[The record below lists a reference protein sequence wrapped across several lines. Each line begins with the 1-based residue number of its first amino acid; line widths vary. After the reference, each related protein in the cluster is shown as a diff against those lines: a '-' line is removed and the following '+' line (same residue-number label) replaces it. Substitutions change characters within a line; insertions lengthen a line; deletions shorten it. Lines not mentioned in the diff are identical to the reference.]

1 MKQTTTL
8 TKLWR
13 LLGKTLPVLVLLAF
27 SMSTVKAQFV
37 NGNLGTGTTS
47 LSGVT
52 APAGT
57 QWHEMQG
64 ANNTEANVS
73 IAFDNSPILGSSR
86 VADNFTVPAG
96 VQWGINKMT
105 FYAVV
110 LPPPPG
116 TSPITAVRVVIR
128 NASPVGAS
136 TVIYGDLTTNRLS
149 ATSFANIYTIP
160 SSVVGGGTPPNQ
172 NFVVWKVEA
181 AVSVNLAPGSYWV
194 EWQTV
199 GGAGQRVFALM
210 SQPIGARSLPGY
222 NGVNTFNNAP
232 WVATLDAGNPASLPN
247 LPVDYCFGVDYTA
260 LPCDAP
266 TSSVLSQVLGAPVP
280 TNLYNETFNTVA
292 PLPAGWASQNLS
304 NPVGLTGWFQGN
316 VGVFPGN
323 TPPGYIAANFNNT
336 TGNNI
341 ISNWLFAPNV
351 TLKNGDRFS
360 FWTRTTNGTFPD
372 RLQVRMSTNGAST
385 NAGATNTSVGDF
397 TTLLLDI
404 NPTYTST
411 GYPTAWT
418 QYNLTLSGL
427 PVAGISGRI
436 AIRYFVEGAGP
447 AGANSDYIGIDDV
460 VYTTFNPGP
469 VTTCVGSVANLKVDI
484 TGGNSPYTVVINR
497 TPGGLLPPITNYV
510 SGTNIPVTPGVTTT
524 YNLVSVT
531 GCGVGTGNSGTPTIT
546 VSPASVPGI
555 IITDNPTGPLCAGN
569 PKLLTVSLAP
579 SFSTFA
585 NPGTIIIPSSGTGTP
600 YPSNIAVAGMPAT
613 GVSVQTVRLFGVNH
627 TWGNDVD
634 ILLQSPTGQNVVIMA
649 DAGGTAGIPNATY
662 TFSDA
667 GAAMSTGGANP
678 TGTYHTI
685 DFADG
690 SGADNY
696 PAPGPGAFSQPGTAL
711 SLFGNVAD
719 VNGTWK
725 LFVVDDVG
733 GDQGSINGGWDIS
746 FSVPGGPATGWTFLW
761 SPATG
766 LSSTTSNP
774 TAASPM
780 VTTTYTVLGTAPGG
794 CMTSASILITVNQLP
809 AVTSNPVNRVACV
822 GATVT
827 FTVGATGSN
836 ITYQWQ
842 ESTTGAGGPWNNIIN
857 GGIYG
862 GATTP
867 TLTLTGVTALMNN
880 NRYRCVVSG
889 ICPPAVN
896 SNNAL
901 LTVNGLPVIQITPTG
916 PVCGGVPGISG
927 TQITAGST
935 APPIP
940 GSMTFNSG
948 AINIP
953 IPEGAFPAPPAGSA
967 NHTIAVAGIPANATI
982 TDIHVTSNI
991 THAWVAD
998 VVMVLKAPNGQV
1010 FNLDALLNYTNNPG
1024 VDFLNTVISS
1034 AGVATLS
1041 STAAPH
1047 TATHKADA
1055 SGATFTFAGFSL
1067 AGGPVG
1073 YTPTTTNW
1081 GALYSTANGNWTIA
1095 AYDAG
1100 APDVGNLTSW
1110 SIKIDYT
1117 TPGGAGTPLTYTWSP
1132 AAGLYTNATAT
1143 NPYIAGTQT
1152 ATVYA
1157 APTVNTVYTITGT
1170 DGTTGCSNTGTIQ
1183 VVYTPPAPTV
1193 APPSVAMCLGDPA
1206 VALSITSALQP
1217 VTTSFTSG
1225 PISVVIPDGP
1235 AIPPVPTSYPAS
1247 VSTIPV
1253 ALPGGAVIL
1262 SMSVR
1267 LNITHAYV
1275 GDVVAVLKAPNGKV
1289 FNLDAMLN
1297 RTNNSGANF
1306 VNTVISSTGTTLLS
1320 AGTAP
1325 FTATFRPDAA
1335 GATFTAF
1342 GFTFPGGPT
1351 GYIPDVTTFSGLY
1364 SQPSGN
1370 WTLALYDAGAPDAGL
1385 LTNWSLD
1392 FTYGVPA
1399 SGVWSPVTGLWRD
1412 AGATTAYVAGD
1423 TANTVYAKPLT
1434 VGVNPYTVTV
1444 TSLGFDVFPAFTNPA
1459 PITIPS
1465 SGPGSPYP
1473 SNISVTGLPTTGV
1486 GVESVILR
1494 SLSHTWS
1501 DDIDVLLQ
1509 SPTGQNVVLMSD
1521 VGGANPITNVT
1532 YTFRDG
1538 AAAMGTAANATGT
1551 YRPTNLDVAD
1561 NWPAPGPG
1569 AFAQATPSLS
1579 LFGSTAN
1586 VNGTWKL
1593 FVVDDVGG
1601 DQGQIANGWGI
1612 TFRHPGPGCVS
1623 PARTVNVTVNSP
1635 TLVSTQP
1642 VNQTICTDK
1651 VATFSVVAG
1660 GTGPFSYQWQAS
1672 SDNGNTFSNI
1682 SNGGVYSGA
1691 TTATLTITAPP
1702 VSMNGYAYRCI
1713 ITGAAPCAPATSFFR
1728 ILTVNPLPTIV
1739 IAANPTKL
1747 MPGMRTN
1754 LTSTVTPNAAN
1765 PTGGYQW
1772 LRDGIAVTGSSAG
1785 IVSGVG
1791 TNTLTVDVD
1800 GQGTYQLRVTDI
1812 NGCTNVSNSIVI
1824 SDSVSG
1830 KCFIYPNP
1838 NSGKFQVRYH
1848 SVANNVLPRGVQ
1860 VYDAKGDK
1868 VLAQNYTVGRPY
1880 DRMDVDLRRYGKGLY
1895 WVEIVDTN
1903 GNRLTMCRVVVQ

>member
-1 MKQTTTL
+1 VV
-8 TKLWR
+8 
-13 LLGKTLPVLVLLAF
+13 GA
-27 SMSTVKAQFV
+27 
-37 NGNLGTGTTS
+37 
-47 LSGVT
+47 
-52 APAGT
+52 APA
-57 QWHEMQG
+57 
-64 ANNTEANVS
+64 
-73 IAFDNSPILGSSR
+73 
-86 VADNFTVPAG
+86 
-96 VQWGINKMT
+96 
-105 FYAVV
+105 
-110 LPPPPG
+110 
-116 TSPITAVRVVIR
+116 
-128 NASPVGAS
+128 
-136 TVIYGDLTTNRLS
+136 
-149 ATSFANIYTIP
+149 
-160 SSVVGGGTPPNQ
+160 PNQ

-181 AVSVNLAPGSYWV
+181 AVSVNLAPGTYWV

-210 SQPIGARSLPGY
+210 SQPIGARTLPGY
-222 NGVNTFNNAP
+222 NGVNTFNSGP
-232 WVATLDAGNPASLPN
+232 WQPTLDAGNPASLPDV
-247 LPVDYCFGVDYTA
+247 PIDYCFGVDYTA
-260 LPCDAP
+260 LPCTSP

-304 NPVGLTGWFQGN
+304 NPVGATGWFQGN

-351 TLKNGDRFS
+351 TLKNGDQFS
-360 FWTRTTNGTFPD
+360 FWTRTTTGTFPD

-418 QYNLTLSGL
+418 KYTLTLSGL
-427 PVAGISGRI
+427 PGAGVSGRI
-436 AIRYFVEGAGP
+436 ALRYFVEGGGP

-460 VYTTFNPGP
+460 IYTTFNPGP
-469 VTTCVGSVANLKVDI
+469 ITTCVGSVANLKVDI
-484 TGGNSPYTVVINR
+484 TGGNPPYNVVINR
-497 TPGGLLPPITNYV
+497 TPGGLLNVPGYI
-510 SGTNIPVTPGVTTT
+510 SGSNIPVTPTVTTT

-546 VSPASVPGI
+546 VLPATVPTI
-555 IITDNPTGPLCAGN
+555 SIQENPTGPLCAGS
-569 PKLLTVSLAP
+569 PKLLTVTAP
-579 SFSTFA
+579 PVVAVFA
-585 NPGTIIIPSSGTGTP
+585 NPAPITIPIGGVGTP
-600 YPSNIAVAGMPAT
+600 YPSNITVSGFPTT
-613 GVSVQTVRLFGVNH
+613 GISVSTVRLFGVNH

-634 ILLQSPTGQNVVIMA
+634 VLLQSPTGQNVILMSDV
-649 DAGGTAGIPNATY
+649 GGIVAIPNATY

-667 GAAMSTGGANP
+667 GPFMNVGAANP
-678 TGTYHTI
+678 TGTYHPTNS
-685 DFADG
+685 DVAENF
-690 SGADNY
+690 
-696 PAPGPGAFSQPGTAL
+696 PAPGPGPIAQAAPAL
-711 SLFGNVAD
+711 ALFGNVAD
-719 VNGTWK
+719 VNGVWK
-725 LFVVDDVG
+725 LFVMDDDG
-733 GDQGSINGGWDIS
+733 SGDQGVINGGWDIN
-746 FSVPGGPATGWTFLW
+746 FTPPPPPPPPIPPGTTFLW

-766 LSSTTSNP
+766 ISSTTSNP

-780 VTTTYTVLGTAPGG
+780 VTTTYTVLATFPGG
-794 CMTSASILITVNQLP
+794 CQTTASVLITVNQLP
-809 AVTSNPVNRVACV
+809 AVTSNPVNKVACV

-842 ESTTGAGGPWNNIIN
+842 ESTTGAGGPWNNINN
-857 GGIYG
+857 GGVYG

-880 NRYRCVVSG
+880 NRYRCVING
-889 ICPPAVN
+889 ICPPPAT

-901 LTVNGLPVIQITPTG
+901 LTVNGLPVIQITPPG
-916 PVCGGVPGISG
+916 PVCGGVPGING
-927 TQITAGST
+927 TLIVAGSA

-940 GSMTFNSG
+940 GTVTVNSG
-948 AINIP
+948 TINLTVPDNTANGVSNDITM
-953 IPEGAFPAPPAGSA
+953 AG
-967 NHTIAVAGIPANATI
+967 VPANATI
-982 TDIHVTSNI
+982 TNVAVTLNNFSHTYPGDMIIH
-991 THAWVAD
+991 
-998 VVMVLKAPNGQV
+998 LKAPNGQIL
-1010 FNLDALLNYTNNPG
+1010 NLYKYGSGLFTGPASGVPTWGWYGAKVSQLGTVAWSTVAVAPFIYNN
-1024 VDFLNTVISS
+1024 
-1034 AGVATLS
+1034 
-1041 STAAPH
+1041 STPWR
-1047 TATHKADA
+1047 ADA
-1055 SGATFTFAGFSL
+1055 INTPVAGAVIQNPTGFVSAATSFNQLYTTPASTNGVWTL
-1067 AGGPVG
+1067 AMCDGGPG
-1073 YTPTTTNW
+1073 DIGTLASW
-1081 GALYSTANGNWTIA
+1081 GLTIE
-1095 AYDAG
+1095 
-1100 APDVGNLTSW
+1100 
-1110 SIKIDYT
+1110 YT
-1117 TPGGAGTPLTYTWSP
+1117 TPGGGGNPLTYTWSP

-1143 NPYIAGTQT
+1143 TPYIALAQT
-1152 ATVYA
+1152 DRVYA
-1157 APTVNTVYTITGT
+1157 APTVNTVYTVTGT
-1170 DGTTGCSNTGTIQ
+1170 DGTTGCSNTGTIG
-1183 VVYTPPAPTV
+1183 VIYTPPAPTV

-1206 VALSITSALQP
+1206 VALSITSSLQP
-1217 VTTSFTSG
+1217 ATATFTSG

-1235 AIPPVPTSYPAS
+1235 AIPPVPASYPAS

-1253 ALPGGAVIL
+1253 ALPAGATIL
-1262 SMSVR
+1262 SMSVK

-1297 RTNNSGANF
+1297 RTNNPGANF

-1325 FTATFRPDAA
+1325 FTATFKPDAA

-1342 GFTFPGGPT
+1342 GFTFPGGPA
-1351 GYIPDVTTFSGLY
+1351 GYIPDVATFSGLY

-1399 SGVWSPVTGLWRD
+1399 SGIWSPVTGLYND
-1412 AGATTAYVAGD
+1412 AAATSNYVAG
-1423 TANTVYAKPLT
+1423 TSQNTVYAKPAT
-1434 VGVNPYTVTV
+1434 TTAYSVTV
-1444 TSLGFDVFPAFTNPA
+1444 SSLGFDVFPAFTNPA

-1465 SGPGSPYP
+1465 SGTGTPYP

-1486 GVESVILR
+1486 AVESVVLR
-1494 SLSHTWS
+1494 SISHTWS

-1538 AAAMGTAANATGT
+1538 AAAMGTGANATGT
-1551 YRPTNLDVAD
+1551 YRPTNFDVAD

-1593 FVVDDVGG
+1593 FVVDDTGG

-1623 PARTVNVTVNSP
+1623 PARTVNVTVNTP
-1635 TLVSTQP
+1635 TTVVAQP
-1642 VNQTICTDK
+1642 VNTTICTDK

-1660 GTGPFSYQWQAS
+1660 GTGPFSYQWQVS
-1672 SDNGNTFSNI
+1672 SDNGNSFSNI
-1682 SNGGVYSGA
+1682 TNGGVYSGA

-1702 VSMNGYAYRCI
+1702 VTMNSYAYRCI

-1747 MPGMRTN
+1747 LPGMKTN
-1754 LTSTVTPNAAN
+1754 LTSTVTPNAADPN
-1765 PTGGYQW
+1765 GGYQW
-1772 LRDGIAVTGSSAG
+1772 LRDGVAVTSTSTG

-1800 GQGTYQLRVTDI
+1800 GQGTYQLRVRDV
-1812 NGCTNVSNSIVI
+1812 NGCTNVSNPISIT
-1824 SDSVSG
+1824 DSVSG
-1830 KCFIYPNP
+1830 KCFVYPNP
-1838 NSGKFQVRYH
+1838 SSGKFQVRYY
-1848 SVANNVLPRGVQ
+1848 SAANNVLPRGVQ

-1868 VLAQNYTVGRPY
+1868 VLAQNYIVGRPY
-1880 DRMDVDLRRYGKGLY
+1880 DRMDVDLRKFGKGLY

-1903 GNRLTMCRVVVQ
+1903 GNRLTMCRVVIQ

>member
-8 TKLWR
+8 IKLWR
-13 LLGKTLPVLVLLAF
+13 LFGKTLPLFVLLAF
-27 SMSTVKAQFV
+27 SLSTVKAQFV
-37 NGNLGTGTTS
+37 NGNLGTGATS
-47 LSGVT
+47 LSGVA

-64 ANNTEANVS
+64 ANNTEANSS

-96 VQWGINKMT
+96 VQWGINKMI

-149 ATSFANIYTIP
+149 ATSFSNIYTIT
-160 SSVVGGGTPPNQ
+160 SSVVGAAPAPNQ

-181 AVSVNLAPGSYWV
+181 NVSVNLAPGTYWV

-210 SQPIGARSLPGY
+210 SQPIGARTLPGY
-222 NGVNTFNNAP
+222 NGVNTFNNGP
-232 WVATLDAGNPASLPN
+232 WVNTLDAGNPASLPDV
-247 LPVDYCFGVDYTA
+247 PVDFCFGVDYTA
-260 LPCDAP
+260 LPCTSP
-266 TSSVLSQVLGAPVP
+266 TASVLSQILGAPVP

-323 TPPGYIAANFNNT
+323 TAPGYIAANFNNT

-351 TLKNGDRFS
+351 TLKNGDQFS
-360 FWTRTTNGTFPD
+360 FWTRTTTGTFPD

-404 NPTYTST
+404 NPTYTAT

-418 QYNLTLSGL
+418 KYTLTMSGL

-436 AIRYFVEGAGP
+436 ALRYFVEGAGP
-447 AGANSDYIGIDDV
+447 AGANSDYIGIDDAI
-460 VYTTFNPGP
+460 YTTFNPGP
-469 VTTCVGSVANLKVDI
+469 VTTCTGSVANLKVDI

-497 TPGGLLPPITNYV
+497 TPGGLLPPITGYV
-510 SGTNIPVTPGVTTT
+510 SGTPIPVTPGVTTT

-546 VSPASVPGI
+546 VLPATVPGI
-555 IITDNPTGPLCAGN
+555 IITENPTGPLCAGS
-569 PKLLTVSLAP
+569 PKLLTVTLAP

-585 NPGTIIIPSSGTGTP
+585 NPALITIPSVGTGTP
-600 YPSNIAVAGMPAT
+600 YPSNIAVAGMPVT
-613 GVSVQTVRLFGVNH
+613 GVNVQTVRLFGVNH

-634 ILLQSPTGQNVVIMA
+634 ILLQSPTGQNVVIMS
-649 DAGGTAGIPNATY
+649 DVGGIAGIPNATY

-667 GAAMSTGGANP
+667 APAMNTGGANL
-678 TGTYHTI
+678 TGTYHTT

-690 SGADNY
+690 SGVDNY

-719 VNGTWK
+719 VNGNWK

-761 SPATG
+761 SPAAG

-794 CMTSASILITVNQLP
+794 CMTTANILITVNQLP
-809 AVTSNPVNRVACV
+809 AVTSNPVDRVSCV

-842 ESTTGAGGPWNNIIN
+842 ESTAGAGGPWNNIIN

-867 TLTLTGVTALMNN
+867 TLTLTGVTALMTN
-880 NRYRCVVSG
+880 NRYRCLISG

-901 LTVNGLPVIQITPTG
+901 LTVNGLPVIQVTPTG
-916 PVCGGVPGISG
+916 PVCGGVPGING
-927 TQITAGST
+927 TLIVAGSS

-940 GSMTFNSG
+940 GTLTVSSG
-948 AINIP
+948 P
-953 IPEGAFPAPPAGSA
+953 IS
-967 NHTIAVAGIPANATI
+967 IAVPDNTANGVSSNLTVAGVPANAT
-982 TDIHVTSNI
+982 VTGVRVTFNMPH
-991 THAWVAD
+991 TYCGD
-998 VVMVLKAPNGQV
+998 MLFNLRAPN
-1010 FNLDALLNYTNNPG
+1010 NTILALDKYLGGTGNQAGPYPNTG
-1024 VDFLNTVISS
+1024 FVNTVISS
-1034 AGVATLS
+1034 AGVAAL
-1041 STAAPH
+1041 STAATQPI
-1047 TATHKADA
+1047 TGTWRPDLIN
-1055 SGATFTFAGFSL
+1055 GNITGVVVQNPAGF
-1067 AGGPVG
+1067 V
-1073 YTPTTTNW
+1073 
-1081 GALYSTANGNWTIA
+1081 STANAFSELYSIPNGVWTLA
-1095 AYDAG
+1095 MADGGPADLG
-1100 APDVGNLTSW
+1100 TLTSW
-1110 SIKIDYT
+1110 SITIEYT
-1117 TPGGAGTPLTYTWSP
+1117 TPGGGGSPLTYTWSP
-1132 AAGLYTNATAT
+1132 AAGLYTNAIAT
-1143 NPYIAGTQT
+1143 TPYIALAQT
-1152 ATVYA
+1152 DRVYA
-1157 APTVNTVYTITGT
+1157 APSVNTVYTITGT
-1170 DGTTGCSNTGTIQ
+1170 DGTTGCSNTGTIG
-1183 VVYTPPAPTV
+1183 VIYTPPAPTV
-1193 APPSVAMCLGDPA
+1193 APPSVAMCLGDAA
-1206 VALSITSALQP
+1206 VALSITSSLQP
-1217 VTTSFTSG
+1217 ATASFTSG
-1225 PISVVIPDGP
+1225 PIAVVIPDGP
-1235 AIPPVPTSYPAS
+1235 AIPPVPASYPAS

-1253 ALPGGAVIL
+1253 ALPAGAAIL

-1297 RTNNSGANF
+1297 RTNNPGANF

-1342 GFTFPGGPT
+1342 GFTFPGGPA

-1399 SGVWSPVTGLWRD
+1399 SGIWSPITGLFND
-1412 AGATTAYVAGD
+1412 AGATSNYVAG
-1423 TANTVYAKPLT
+1423 TSQNTVYAKPLT

-1444 TSLGFDVFPAFTNPA
+1444 SSLGFDVFPAFTNPA
-1459 PITIPS
+1459 VITIPS
-1465 SGPGSPYP
+1465 VGTGTPYP
-1473 SNISVTGLPTTGV
+1473 SNIAVSGLPTTGV
-1486 GVESVILR
+1486 GVESVVLR
-1494 SLSHTWS
+1494 SISHTWS

-1521 VGGANPITNVT
+1521 VGGANPINNVT

-1538 AAAMGTAANATGT
+1538 AAAMGTGANATGT
-1551 YRPTNLDVAD
+1551 YRPTNFDVAD

-1579 LFGSTAN
+1579 LFGSAAN

-1635 TLVSTQP
+1635 TLVATQP
-1642 VNQTICTDK
+1642 VNTAICTDK

-1660 GTGPFSYQWQAS
+1660 GTGPFSYQWQVS

-1682 SNGGVYSGA
+1682 ANGGVYSGA

-1702 VSMNGYAYRCI
+1702 VTMNGYAFRCT

-1739 IAANPTKL
+1739 ITANPTKL
-1747 MPGMRTN
+1747 LPGMRIPIS
-1754 LTSTVTPNAAN
+1754 STVTPNAAAPN
-1765 PTGGYQW
+1765 GYSW
-1772 LRDGIAVTGSSAG
+1772 LRDGVAVTNSSTG

-1791 TNTLTVDVD
+1791 TGLLTVDVD
-1800 GQGTYQLRVTDI
+1800 GMGTYQLRVTDI
-1812 NGCTNVSNSIVI
+1812 NGCTNVSNSISI
-1824 SDSVSG
+1824 TDSVSG

-1838 NSGKFQVRYH
+1838 SPGKFQVRYH
-1848 SVANNVLPRGVQ
+1848 SVLNNVLPRGISVF
-1860 VYDAKGDK
+1860 DAKGDR
-1868 VLAQNYTVGRPY
+1868 VLSQNYTVGRPY
-1880 DRMDVDLRRYGKGLY
+1880 DRMDVDLRKFGKGLY
-1895 WVEIVDTN
+1895 WVEIVDVN
-1903 GNRLTMCRVVVQ
+1903 GNRITMCRVVVQ